1 MIWGC
6 MSYDGVGPLTIVNG
20 SVICAK
26 YRRILQKDFL
36 RSVAERQRRGKATIL
51 QDDNAPVHRKKV
63 IA

>member
-51 QDDNAPVHRKKV
+51 QDDNAPIHLKL
-63 IA
+63 